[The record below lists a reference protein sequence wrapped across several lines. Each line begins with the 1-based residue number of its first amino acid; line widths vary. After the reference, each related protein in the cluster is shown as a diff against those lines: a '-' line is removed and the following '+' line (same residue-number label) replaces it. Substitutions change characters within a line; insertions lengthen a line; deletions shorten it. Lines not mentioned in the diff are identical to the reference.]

1 MHITFTI
8 PKILRAYFKRNRKL
22 LKLLVQ
28 SANFTMN
35 TYFKESLGIDDGY
48 SGGIYCVQTQGS
60 LFNFHPHVH
69 ALVLGGILRD
79 GVFTAEIFPSSQLIA
94 QIFRARLLKVLVKE
108 GIITEE
114 LVKMLLS
121 WNHNSGFNVHI
132 SGRKIMGEN
141 ETRIEQISR
150 YMSRAAI
157 SVERVEFDPCEQTVT
172 VFEKKD
178 QGHSEMRTNSVKTY
192 PVLEFLALLACHI
205 PSTYE
210 SLVYYYGVYSSSYWG
225 KEKKMADSIGEVVQ
239 EQGKTPRKASSTWAR
254 LIKKVFE
261 IDPLQCPFLDE
272 MR

>member
-1 MHITFTI
+1 
-8 PKILRAYFKRNRKL
+8 
-22 LKLLVQ
+22 
-28 SANFTMN
+28 MN

-239 EQGKTPRKASSTWAR
+239 EQGKLVNTSES
-254 LIKKVFE
+254 
-261 IDPLQCPFLDE
+261 
-272 MR
+272 